1 MKIQEFN
8 KIYGYAKEVDIIN
21 DDYMN
26 TMGWFWINL
35 TVLQH
40 IRMYNLMLKQG
51 AKETINAKGV
61 QQITLSNG
69 LGILK
74 L

>member
-1 MKIQEFN
+1 
-8 KIYGYAKEVDIIN
+8 
-21 DDYMN
+21 
-26 TMGWFWINL
+26 
-35 TVLQH
+35 
-40 IRMYNLMLKQG
+40 MLKQG

-61 QQITLSNG
+61 KQIQLANG